1 MLRRNEVR
9 GNREQQISSSSTHP
23 TATSTDENLKK
34 GFRPGFEFGRAS
46 LKVTMEG
53 EGDSVMEKLAT
64 DDIIDIV
71 KGRVEDNFE
80 EEDEDDDEEVETGAT
95 FGLFGDPSKEEEEE
109 EEEDLNAKYN
119 HVSQSKADPN
129 HSSQDQSPGASNYH
143 QESYAPP
150 QTANPYQQVGNFV
163 KRL

>member
-9 GNREQQISSSSTHP
+9 GNREQHISSSSTHP

-34 GFRPGFEFGRAS
+34 GFRPGFEFGRTS
-46 LKVTMEG
+46 RKVTMEE

-80 EEDEDDDEEVETGAT
+80 EEDEDEEVETGAT

-119 HVSQSKADPN
+119 HVSQSKADPD